1 MVKRH
6 ILALGLAV
14 AAALAQ
20 AQDFPNQAI
29 RIVIPYAPG
38 GGTDILARPVAKSLE
53 EAFKQPVIL
62 DHKAGAGGNIG
73 AEMVARSA
81 PNGYTL
87 VMANN
92 SHTINPFVYS
102 KPGYDMEK
110 DFAPVAV
117 VGTSPT
123 ILVVHKSVP
132 VNTIREL
139 VEYAKSRPGKL
150 NFSSAGV
157 GTPGHLAGLLFN
169 RQSGIDVA
177 HIAYKGT
184 GPAVMA
190 LLQKEVEIHFATPA
204 AVAAQIKSG
213 DFKPLGVTSK
223 ERFSAFPDVPSIAE
237 SGLPGLREYEVDVWW
252 GLLAPAGT
260 PAAVLDKLNAAVRS
274 AIADP
279 ALRES
284 WTSRGMVPAGST
296 RADFQSLIKS
306 DLQKWGRV
314 VRDNRITVE

>member
-1 MVKRH
+1 MKRLF
-6 ILALGLAV
+6 LALGAAFT
-14 AAALAQ
+14 AAAAV
-20 AQDFPNQAI
+20 AQDFPSQTI
-29 RIVIPYAPG
+29 RIIIPYAPG
-38 GGTDILARPVAKSLE
+38 GGTDILARPVAKSME
-53 EAFKQPVIL
+53 EAFKQPVII
-62 DHKAGAGGNIG
+62 DHKPGAGGNIG
-73 AEMVARSA
+73 AEMTARSA

-102 KPGYDMEK
+102 KPGYDMER

-123 ILVVHKSVP
+123 ILVVHKAVP
-132 VNTIREL
+132 VSTLREL
-139 VEYAKSRPGKL
+139 VDYAKSRPGKL

-190 LLQKEVEIHFATPA
+190 LLQKEVDIHFATPA
-204 AVAAQIKSG
+204 AVAAHIKSG
-213 DFKPLGVTSK
+213 DFKALGVTSK
-223 ERFSAFPDVPSIAE
+223 SRFSAFPDVPAIAE
-237 SGLPGLREYEVDVWW
+237 SGVAGLRDYEVDVWW

-260 PAAVLDKLNAAVRS
+260 PAEVLDKLNAGVRN
-274 AIADP
+274 ALNDP
-279 ALRES
+279 ALREN
-284 WTSRGMVPAGST
+284 WLSRGMVPAGST
-296 RADFQSLIKS
+296 RSEFQSLIRA
-306 DLQKWGRV
+306 DLQKWSRV